1 MKGLGLSVLFTSTL
15 FVGTSSSRDLV
26 KMSSIDAIDD
36 PLRINL
42 AQQLRLLS
50 EELPQ
55 GSPHLSLLQNASS
68 RPELLKQ
75 LSRLLATPGLS
86 IRVAKLFKPLLLDL
100 CARWLEEE
108 TELEEKLETSAL
120 LLEIHPEIF
129 P

>member
-1 MKGLGLSVLFTSTL
+1 MA
-15 FVGTSSSRDLV
+15 
-26 KMSSIDAIDD
+26 SIDAIDD

-55 GSPHLSLLQNASS
+55 GRPPYLSLLQNASS

-86 IRVAKLFKPLLLDL
+86 IHVAKLFKPLLLDL

-108 TELEEKLETSAL
+108 TELEEKLEASAL

>member
-1 MKGLGLSVLFTSTL
+1 MA
-15 FVGTSSSRDLV
+15 
-26 KMSSIDAIDD
+26 SIDAIDD

-55 GSPHLSLLQNASS
+55 GSPYLSLLQNASS

-86 IRVAKLFKPLLLDL
+86 IHVAKFFKPLLVDL

-108 TELEEKLETSAL
+108 TELEEKLEASAL